1 MGSVTMSERQPPML
15 TGYRPPPRRPLKEGD
30 IVKDA
35 SGARGVVK
43 KVVVIPG
50 TNGWGTHEDV
60 YVEWM
65 LPSAHVS

>member
-1 MGSVTMSERQPPML
+1 MSERK
-15 TGYRPPPRRPLKEGD
+15 PLKEGD
-30 IVKDA
+30 IVRDG

-43 KVVVIPG
+43 KVIHWPMEPG
-50 TNGWGTHEDV
+50 KAAHEHI